1 MDYNLITELLKTE
14 VIPALGCTE
23 PVAIAMATAKG
34 TSYLKGIP
42 EHIELYLSTN
52 IVKNAMSVGIPGT
65 GSSGIHIAA
74 ALGAIAG
81 NADLNLEVLRDAT
94 IDDVEEA
101 KKMVSNEKVSVHLSE
116 GNEKLYIE
124 VICIRGEEQA
134 KVVIKDKHTNIILIE
149 VNGEV
154 IFKSDEENQTISS
167 NIDSVELSVEK
178 IYNYITQVEAEDIKF
193 LLEGAEM
200 NRKVA
205 EEGLKNDYG
214 MKVGKTLMKSI
225 KEGLIGDDIMS
236 YTMAV
241 TACGADAR
249 MSGCILPV
257 MSSAGSG
264 NQGLTAILPIVAI
277 NEKLKCSE
285 DILVRA
291 LAMSHLITYY
301 IKSHLG
307 RLSALCGCGV
317 GAAIGASSAMTYMM
331 GGKLEN
337 ISYTIKNM
345 IGDVSGM
352 ICDGAKP
359 GCALK
364 LSTAVGAA
372 VKSAILST
380 RGIEISEKDGIVSKE
395 ADKSIRNLASIANKG
410 MCDCDNVILD
420 IMICK

>member
-65 GSSGIHIAA
+65 GSIGIHIAA

-124 VICIRGEEQA
+124 AICIRGEEQA

-149 VNGEV
+149 VNGEA

-380 RGIEISEKDGIVSKE
+380 RGIEISEKDRIV
-395 ADKSIRNLASIANKG
+395 
-410 MCDCDNVILD
+410 
-420 IMICK
+420 